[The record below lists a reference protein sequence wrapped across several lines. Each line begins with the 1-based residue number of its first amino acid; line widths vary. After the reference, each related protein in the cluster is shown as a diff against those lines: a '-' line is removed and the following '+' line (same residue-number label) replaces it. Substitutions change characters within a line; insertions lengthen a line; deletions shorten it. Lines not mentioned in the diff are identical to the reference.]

1 MKQSHERLEAE
12 LSALKP
18 SQPSAELERRL
29 AEQLQDDVGNRR
41 PLRWTWLL
49 AAAAVAA
56 GITAAILLPR
66 NDYRQPTELPAA
78 ASQTQL
84 ASAFDDAL
92 PSLWQ
97 YRAAL
102 NRSAYD
108 LDAALDKHSANFSE
122 PNPERARAY
131 VFSRLNSATDPLGD
145 L

>member
-12 LSALKP
+12 LSALQP
-18 SQPSAELERRL
+18 TQPSPELKDRVAERL
-29 AEQLQDDVGNRR
+29 QVDVNNQR
-41 PLRWTWLL
+41 PPSWALIL